1 MAFRASAVS
10 VCVVG
15 VPLAWEALG
24 VQGETAAPA
33 PPPPCTRLAHM
44 LLGIAASGCVRCS
57 IWPQEGTR
65 GLGLRPPEAD
75 PAGKRLEEAL
85 ATQGPVSHSGSAG
98 LRF

>member
-1 MAFRASAVS
+1 MAFRASGVN

-15 VPLAWEALG
+15 LPLAWEALG
-24 VQGETAAPA
+24 VQGETV
-33 PPPPCTRLAHM
+33 PPPPTRTRLAHM
-44 LLGIAASGCVRCS
+44 QLGIAASGCVRCS
-57 IWPQEGTR
+57 VWPQEGTR

-85 ATQGPVSHSGSAG
+85 ATQGPVSQSGSAG